1 MRKTLRSR
9 GHGLLLGLLR
19 DVRAE
24 AELTQRQLAER
35 IKQPRSY
42 VSKVES
48 GERRIDPI
56 ECAEWAVGCGL
67 TPQMFFI
74 RFARALE
81 RQP

>member
-9 GHGLLLGLLR
+9 GHGLLLGLLV

-24 AELTQRQLAER
+24 AGLNQRQLAER
-35 IKQPRSY
+35 LKLPRSY

-56 ECAEWAVGCGL
+56 ECADWAIACGIK
-67 TPQMFFI
+67 PQMFFI

-81 RQP
+81 RKV